1 MKKYLL
7 IGLLITVMTGCSNDT
22 MMYEQNPEETT
33 FALSKQAEQAPL
45 YKVVET
51 EDKDIILL
59 NSETNK
65 QGLKIVN
72 STGGTLTIIVLLL
85 IFFLVSFI
93 GLIIS
98 LEVNN

>member
-1 MKKYLL
+1 
-7 IGLLITVMTGCSNDT
+7 MTGCSNDT

>member
-7 IGLLITVMTGCSNDT
+7 IGLLITVMTGCSTDT
-22 MMYEQNPEETT
+22 IMYEQNPEETT

-45 YKVVET
+45 YKVLEAK
-51 EDKDIILL
+51 DKDIILL

-65 QGLKIVN
+65 QELKIVN
-72 STGGTLTIIVLLL
+72 NTGETLTIIVLLL
-85 IFFLVSFI
+85 ILFLVSFI

-98 LEVNN
+98 LEINS